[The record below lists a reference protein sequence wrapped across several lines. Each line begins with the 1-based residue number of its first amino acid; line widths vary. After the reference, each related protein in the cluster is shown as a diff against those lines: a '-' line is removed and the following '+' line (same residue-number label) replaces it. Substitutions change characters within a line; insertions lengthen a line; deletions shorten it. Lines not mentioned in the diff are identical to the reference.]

1 MYCGKELLKIVKLFN
16 VGEAELRD
24 GRLFLRRYPSCL
36 DKFLSPD
43 GADMGKQSTGCEIRF
58 VKTEKG
64 RVRVNLSV
72 ENEGSHVLVY
82 RGDRLDSGY
91 PISHNCSIIINDN
104 PCDSVKNPD
113 FFNADN
119 FSKDVIRLVI
129 QGGYV
134 AVDSIETYGRKIRPP
149 HNDEEPQKT
158 ILAYGSSITHGARS
172 GNTQLT
178 YASFAGQLLGAQVM
192 NKGLAGSC
200 LCENEIADYFA
211 ENIKYDAFIFELGTN
226 MYSYCLSKNYDI
238 EATADFIKKRGEY
251 MLSKM
256 LDKNPD
262 KPIFLITP
270 LRPHTKYDSSF
281 DYETIENVIVK
292 MQESIE
298 RNSCFI
304 IKAEEIQPTTSV
316 VTTDLIHPSPEGH
329 VIMGFKLAELIRK
342 HL

>member
-1 MYCGKELLKIVKLFN
+1 
-16 VGEAELRD
+16 
-24 GRLFLRRYPSCL
+24 
-36 DKFLSPD
+36 
-43 GADMGKQSTGCEIRF
+43 
-58 VKTEKG
+58 
-64 RVRVNLSV
+64 
-72 ENEGSHVLVY
+72 
-82 RGDRLDSGY
+82 
-91 PISHNCSIIINDN
+91 
-104 PCDSVKNPD
+104 
-113 FFNADN
+113 
-119 FSKDVIRLVI
+119 
-129 QGGYV
+129 
-134 AVDSIETYGRKIRPP
+134 
-149 HNDEEPQKT
+149 
-158 ILAYGSSITHGARS
+158 
-172 GNTQLT
+172 
-178 YASFAGQLLGAQVM
+178 
-192 NKGLAGSC
+192 
-200 LCENEIADYFA
+200 
-211 ENIKYDAFIFELGTN
+211 

-329 VIMGFKLAELIRK
+329 AIMGFKLAELIRK